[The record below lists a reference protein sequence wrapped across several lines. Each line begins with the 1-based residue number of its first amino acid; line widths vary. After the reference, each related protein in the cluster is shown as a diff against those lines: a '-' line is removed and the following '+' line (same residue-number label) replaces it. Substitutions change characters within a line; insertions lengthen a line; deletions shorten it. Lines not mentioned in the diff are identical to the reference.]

1 MKKVQAYGEED
12 WKNTFKKNLEWKWLK
27 IGVKMTKDQRKND
40 SCEKQRKFNIH
51 IPKRM
56 EIKGMEKY

>member
-27 IGVKMTKDQRKND
+27 IGVKMIKDRSEND
-40 SCEKQRKFNIH
+40 
-51 IPKRM
+51 
-56 EIKGMEKY
+56 